1 VKSGA
6 RVTKDNTKALLANI
20 RAMQGKQVLV
30 GVPEEKASRKA
41 SDGVSNAQLA
51 YINENGSPAQ
61 NIPERP
67 FLVPGVEEARADV
80 ARLLEAGARR
90 GLEKPDEVDKAL
102 ERAGLR
108 AVSSVK
114 AVITRNNFA
123 PLKAATLR
131 ARKRLG
137 FLGTKALIVT
147 GQLRNAI
154 TYVVRRK

>member
-1 VKSGA
+1 MSV
-6 RVTKDNTKALLANI
+6 RITKDNTKALLANI
-20 RAMQGKQVLV
+20 RAMKGKQVLI
-30 GVPEEKASRKA
+30 GIPEDKSQRKA
-41 SDGVSNAQLA
+41 SDGVSNAQLG
-51 YINENGSPAQ
+51 YIHENGSPAQ

-67 FLVPGVEEARADV
+67 FLLPGVEEAQPDV
-80 ARLLEAGARR
+80 LRLLEAGARR
-90 GLEKPDEVDKAL
+90 GLDSPDEVDKAL

-114 AVITRNNFA
+114 AVITRNNFE
-123 PLKAATLR
+123 PLKAGTLR

-154 TYVVRRK
+154 TYVVRKK